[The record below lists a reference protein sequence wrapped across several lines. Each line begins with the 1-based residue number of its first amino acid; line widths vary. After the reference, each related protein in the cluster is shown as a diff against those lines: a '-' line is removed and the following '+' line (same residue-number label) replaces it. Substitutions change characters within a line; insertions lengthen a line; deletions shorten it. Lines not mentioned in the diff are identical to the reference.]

1 MMHEMTRLFFT
12 LVLALS
18 FTVLAQDPV
27 PQDVTTQD
35 TQTQETQAQD
45 AGSQTT
51 GSLEFSQA
59 LGLSQQSPSVVLAQG
74 QRDLAQKQLEV
85 SRGAFSGQFTTG
97 YTQTFGEAR
106 STLPTGEE
114 QKTSLNDGSFD
125 SFALS
130 GTFNVVP
137 YGPNADTIQ
146 KALWG
151 LEQAELSLR
160 DAQATAVINTAQS
173 YLTALRA
180 GQELA
185 LKQFSVEVATQ
196 QLEANRV
203 RAEAGAATEQQVL
216 QAEIALSQA
225 QNDLSTAQRSNV
237 QALASLSNQLGVAV
251 ASVSGEAP
259 TAALPE
265 NLDLAENL
273 DLEKQLLLRSDVKNA
288 LIAVQQAE
296 LNAASTTR
304 QYLPSGSLNLTFAA
318 SEDKRQFAASA
329 GYDTKT
335 FQPNASLSFDPSS
348 ERGVEGS
355 SSNSFSINLG
365 ATVPLETSL
374 EPALEAA
381 RLSIEQSQ
389 MQAQQTQ
396 ELARLE
402 IDNSQ
407 RQLDAAKTGLEFS
420 QQLVDQSQQT
430 YDTTKERFELGLIIK
445 LDVLTADEALR
456 EAQLNLS
463 KAQDSYLA
471 ALLQY
476 LTTLAVNPMEV
487 F

>member
-18 FTVLAQDPV
+18 FTALAQDPV

-146 KALWG
+146 KAIWG

-180 GQELA
+180 GHELA

-225 QNDLSTAQRSNV
+225 QNDLSTAQRSSV
-237 QALASLSNQLGVAV
+237 QALASLSNQLGVSVDAV
-251 ASVSGEAP
+251 TGDAPSVAM
-259 TAALPE
+259 PE
-265 NLDLAENL
+265 NLDIEKRI
-273 DLEKQLLLRSDVKNA
+273 LERTDVKNA

-318 SEDKRQFAASA
+318 SEDKRQFSASA

-430 YDTTKERFELGLIIK
+430 YDTTKERFELGLIIN

-456 EAQLNLS
+456 EAQLNLA
-463 KAQDSYLA
+463 KAQDSYLV

>member
-1 MMHEMTRLFFT
+1 MMLDMIRSRRILKFLFS
-12 LVLALS
+12 LLS
-18 FTVLAQDPV
+18 LPV
-27 PQDVTTQD
+27 IFSLLTGFSFRVSAQD
-35 TQTQETQAQD
+35 TQTLSFPEA
-45 AGSQTT
+45 
-51 GSLEFSQA
+51 LE
-59 LGLSQQSPSVVLAQG
+59 LSQQSPSVVLAQG
-74 QRDLAQKQLEV
+74 QRDLAQKQLDV
-85 SRGAFSGQFTTG
+85 SRGVFSGQFTAG

-114 QKTSLNDGSFD
+114 QTTSLDDGSFD

-146 KALWG
+146 KALWN

-160 DAQATAVINTAQS
+160 DTQATAVINTAQS

-180 GQELA
+180 GQEVELE
-185 LKQFSVEVATQ
+185 QFSANVAAQ

-203 RAEAGAATEQQVL
+203 RQQAGATTDQQVL

-251 ASVSGEAP
+251 NSVSGEAP
-259 TAALPE
+259 IVALPE
-265 NLDLAENL
+265 SLDVEQQI
-273 DLEKQLLLRSDVKNA
+273 LERTDVKRA
-288 LIAVQQAE
+288 LMAVQEAE

-304 QYLPSGSLNLTFAA
+304 QYLPSGSLTMTLAA
-318 SEDKRQFAASA
+318 IDDQKQFAASA
-329 GYDTKT
+329 GYDTKS
-335 FQPNASLSFDPSS
+335 FQPNASLSYDPSS
-348 ERGVEGS
+348 ERGTEGS

-365 ATVPLETSL
+365 ATVPLESAL
-374 EPALEAA
+374 EPALQAA
-381 RLSIEQSQ
+381 RLSTEQSQ

-402 IDNSQ
+402 ITNSQ
-407 RQLDAAKTGLEFS
+407 RQLDAAQAGLEFS
-420 QQLVDQSQQT
+420 QQLVEQSQVT
-430 YDTTKERFELGLIIK
+430 YDTTKERFDLGLIIE
-445 LDVLTADEALR
+445 LDVLTAEEALR
-456 EAQLNLS
+456 ESQLNLAN
-463 KAQDSYLA
+463 AQDSYLV

-476 LTTLAVNPMEV
+476 LSTLAVNPMEV